1 MGLRRPAIEA
11 TISNVLSAIVIAGA
25 GGALVVIALVP
36 QIAALIN
43 EQLRANLSATMAAVV
58 AIALGVGAT
67 VFLIT
72 QLPIFLIWFER
83 KVAAHIQD
91 RLGPMRVG
99 WHGVL
104 QSFADGLKLL
114 FKEDIVVSGADT
126 FLFKLAPFIVVM
138 GAFAGFAV
146 LPWGVLPSGEGLVVS
161 DLNIGLLY
169 IIAITSFGAIGVLMA
184 GWASNNKY
192 ALFGGMRSAAQMV
205 SYEIPTAII
214 ILAVVT
220 QVGSLNLQDVIAAQQ
235 GGFGNFTNWFI
246 FRMYGLYAIAFV
258 LFFICGLAETNRN
271 PFDIPEAES
280 ELVAGFHTEYSGIRF
295 AMFFLAEYAA
305 MFLVAGLAVVLFF
318 GGWVGPFFDGPLTFL
333 IKSLILVFVQ
343 MWLRWTLP
351 RLRVDQMM
359 VVCWKYLIPMAFVLL
374 AVAAFA
380 AARSVEAS

>member
-1 MGLRRPAIEA
+1 MGLKRPALEA

-36 QIAALIN
+36 RIAALIN
-43 EQLRANLSATMAAVV
+43 AELQVNLSATMAEIVAV
-58 AIALGVGAT
+58 ALGVGAI

-104 QSFADGLKLL
+104 QSFADGLKLV
-114 FKEDIVVSGADT
+114 FKEDIIVTGADR

-146 LPWGVLPSGEGLVVS
+146 LPWGDGLVVS

-169 IIAITSFGAIGVLMA
+169 VIAITSFGAIGILMA

-205 SYEIPTAII
+205 SYEIPTAIL

-235 GGFGNFTNWFI
+235 GGFGSFTNWFI

-305 MFLVAGLAVVLFF
+305 MFLVAGLAVVLFL
-318 GGWVGPFFDGPLTFL
+318 GGWVGPVFDGPLTFF
-333 IKSLILVFVQ
+333 IKTLILVFVQ

-359 VVCWKYLIPMAFVLL
+359 AVCWKYLIPMAFVVLV
-374 AVAAFA
+374 VAAFA
-380 AARSVEAS
+380 AVSS

>member
-1 MGLRRPAIEA
+1 MGLKRPALEA

-25 GGALVVIALVP
+25 GGFLVVIALVP

-43 EQLRANLSATMAAVV
+43 AELQANLSATMAAVV
-58 AIALGVGAT
+58 AAALGVGAI

-104 QSFADGLKLL
+104 QSFADGLKLV
-114 FKEDIVVSGADT
+114 FKEDIIVTGADR

-169 IIAITSFGAIGVLMA
+169 VIAISSFGAIGVLMA

-205 SYEIPTAII
+205 SYEIPIAII

-220 QVGSLNLQDVIAAQQ
+220 QVGSLNLQEVIAAQQ
-235 GGFGNFTNWFI
+235 GGFGSFTNWFI

-258 LFFICGLAETNRN
+258 IFFICGLAETNRN

-305 MFLVAGLAVVLFF
+305 MFLVAGLAVVLFL
-318 GGWVGPFFDGPLTFL
+318 GGWVGPFFDGPLTFF
-333 IKSLILVFVQ
+333 IKTLILVFVQ

-359 VVCWKYLIPMAFVLL
+359 AVCWKYLIPIAFVILVV
-374 AVAAFA
+374 VAFIGVAGI
-380 AARSVEAS
+380 